1 MEVLLALVVLATAL
15 VILAY
20 PLYLA
25 QTRTRMIS
33 VSTLDD
39 LIAQRNGVYATLRDL
54 DLDHELGKLDE
65 HDYQDLRERYMTR
78 ATEIIKQLDALGG
91 AGISA
96 SASEEIEKEVAAL
109 RGGRRGDDRGR
120 TTKDERETRN
130 GKRETRNERVESQA
144 GAGFCPNCGNKHEA
158 GDRFCA
164 KCGQAL
170 TT

>member
-1 MEVLLALVVLATAL
+1 MEVLLALVVLAAAL

-39 LIAQRNGVYATLRDL
+39 LVAQRNGVYATLRDL
-54 DLDHELGKLDE
+54 DLDHDLGKLDE
-65 HDYQDLRERYMTR
+65 RDYQDLREKYMTR
-78 ATEIIKQLDALGG
+78 ATEIIQQLDALGG
-91 AGISA
+91 AGVSA

-109 RGGRRGDDRGR
+109 RRPRTEDGGEAR
-120 TTKDERETRN
+120 DE
-130 GKRETRNERVESQA
+130 KREKRKEKRAIQV
-144 GAGFCPNCGNKHEA
+144 GAGFCPNCGNKYEA

-170 TT
+170 SS